1 MMSMLIRAHL
11 AEARESTHNP
21 PRRMNVATECAQP
34 CECLMVLSSI
44 DNCVALCEN
53 EPDELSPPSVK
64 WDEAQML
71 RPAYF
76 PLANS

>member
-64 WDEAQML
+64 
-71 RPAYF
+71 
-76 PLANS
+76 

>member
-21 PRRMNVATECAQP
+21 PRRMNVPIECAQP
-34 CECLMVLSSI
+34 CELLVMLSSI
-44 DNCVALCEN
+44 DNCVAFWDN
-53 EPDELSPPSVK
+53 EPDELSPPSFK

-71 RPAYF
+71 RSAYF